1 MIRNYAVFYLLSKH
15 IFFCYFRI
23 FYVILFYFFLLVG
36 RLSTPSALQQDIN
49 NSTDWI
55 KIPYKYNRGIIH
67 DGDFPHLSSPITS
80 ISPTI
85 QYVEKT
91 VISEMRNIFSE
102 AGTVVFRKIGYE
114 VTDELVRNVELTVV
128 KEEKRMRRV
137 ILGFNC
143 FSDEGNGAL
152 HQCNFRAPEHSG

>member
-1 MIRNYAVFYLLSKH
+1 MRFSSH
-15 IFFCYFRI
+15 FIF
-23 FYVILFYFFLLVG
+23 ILFYFITFLG

-85 QYVEKT
+85 QYVEQ
-91 VISEMRNIFSE
+91 IFLPQAQNVLSPVATE
-102 AGTVVFRKIGYE
+102 VLREIGYE

-128 KEEKRMRRV
+128 REEKRMRRV

-152 HQCNFRAPEHSG
+152 HQCNFRAPEHSGDRE